1 MQKEMPLVSELMQRL
16 GDSNVFGDREAL
28 VVSWAVALIL
38 LWELASV
45 TIAASTSTIAAWI
58 TMPTVVQRAKPH
70 LTLLPYRVPV
80 ENLAVVPIVVD
91 AMVWPTATFVTVL
104 HPALIM
110 GTAATITSTTASMVM
125 AGTVEDGVVMAM
137 RAMATEQMET
147 AMARMTAT
155 KEVTMEMEMLSSII
169 TTITTITTSTT
180 ITTAVTMAKRATLTM
195 AAPTT
200 RTLVTGVLGD
210 SMTLALGA
218 KTTPRRSLP
227 PLQKPPKPPALHLQK
242 PPSSMRRPLQ

>member
-45 TIAASTSTIAAWI
+45 TMAASTSTIAAWI

-70 LTLLPYRVPV
+70 LTLLLYRVPV
-80 ENLAVVPIVVD
+80 ENLVVVPTVVD
-91 AMVWPTATFVTVL
+91 AMVWPTAIFVTVL

-125 AGTVEDGVVMAM
+125 AGTVEDGVMVMAM
-137 RAMATEQMET
+137 NAMATEQMET

-155 KEVTMEMEMLSSII
+155 KEVTMEMEMLSSI
-169 TTITTITTSTT
+169 ITTITTSTT